1 LRKLTIVF
9 HDGGG
14 GHRNAA
20 EALKGVLTKQE
31 NPWDVRLLN
40 IQELLDQLDVIRNL
54 TGLRIQDTYNQILR
68 RGWTRIA
75 LPLLRLLQFVIRLLH
90 KRTVKI
96 LREYWLANPTDMV
109 LSAIP
114 HFNRE
119 IAESVS
125 ELPKVPPF
133 VTLIT
138 DLADFPP
145 HFWIERESQYIIA
158 GTERAKRQALE
169 IGHPENSIFLTSG
182 MVLKPKFYEPVN
194 VDREVEH
201 RKLGLD
207 ADCPTGIVLF
217 GGHGSSAMLEI
228 AR

>member
-1 LRKLTIVF
+1 MRSLRKRSPDDFSLLQLDSSQLGRSILRRLTIVF
-9 HDGGG
+9 NDGGG

-20 EALKGVLTKQE
+20 EALAGVLTRQE

-40 IQELLDQLDVIRNL
+40 IQELLDKLDLIRNL
-54 TGLRIQDTYNQILR
+54 TGLRIQDIYNQILR

-138 DLADFPP
+138 DLADFP
-145 HFWIERESQYIIA
+145 
-158 GTERAKRQALE
+158 
-169 IGHPENSIFLTSG
+169 
-182 MVLKPKFYEPVN
+182 
-194 VDREVEH
+194 
-201 RKLGLD
+201 
-207 ADCPTGIVLF
+207 
-217 GGHGSSAMLEI
+217 
-228 AR
+228 

>member
-1 LRKLTIVF
+1 MRKLTIVF

-40 IQELLDQLDVIRNL
+40 IQELLDQLDVVRHL

-68 RGWTRIA
+68 RGWTRLA
-75 LPLLRLLQFVIRLLH
+75 LPLLRIFQVVIRLYH
-90 KRTVKI
+90 RRTVNI
-96 LREYWLANPTDMV
+96 LRDYWSANPTDMV
-109 LSAIP
+109 LSVIP

-119 IAESVS
+119 IAKSIG
-125 ELPKVPPF
+125 ELATVPPF

-158 GTERAKRQALE
+158 GTERAKQQALAM
-169 IGHPENSIFLTSG
+169 GHPENRNFPHFWNG
-182 MVLKPKFYEPVN
+182 AEAEVLRAHE
-194 VDREVEH
+194 DRSRGGTQE
-201 RKLGLD
+201 
-207 ADCPTGIVLF
+207 TG
-217 GGHGSSAMLEI
+217 A
-228 AR
+228 